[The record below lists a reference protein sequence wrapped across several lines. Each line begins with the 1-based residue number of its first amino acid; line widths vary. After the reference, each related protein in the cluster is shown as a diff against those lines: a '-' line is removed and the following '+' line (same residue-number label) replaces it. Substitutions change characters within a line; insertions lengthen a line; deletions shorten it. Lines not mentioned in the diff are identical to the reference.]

1 MKFPQP
7 VLGGAVAALLLSSCA
22 VGPNY
27 KKPDLA
33 TLTPAQWN
41 WAPALP
47 RDTVPKGPWWQIFR
61 DTVLDEL
68 ETNALANS
76 PTVRAAVARVDQ
88 ARAKA
93 RLSRSQFFPQ
103 LSLDPAYEYQ
113 QTSGHLPTPI
123 PFHIPQAQFQSFNVP
138 LDLSYEVDLWGRVR
152 RGFESAKADAQAS
165 AADYQNVLLTLTADV
180 AVDYF
185 LLRSLDGEVAA
196 MRDTV
201 ATRQE
206 SARLLRARFQAG
218 AIAELDAVQAETE
231 LAASQSDLSDA
242 IRQRAETLHA
252 LALLCGQSA
261 SSFSL
266 QAQPLPGPP
275 PPVPADLPA
284 NVLERRPDIASAERT
299 LASRN
304 AQIGVAQAA
313 YFPAISLTGQGGFL
327 SASADK
333 LFTSESLVWSIGPSV
348 SLPLFTGGRTK
359 ADVKQA
365 KAAYAETV
373 ANYRETVL
381 TAVKEVEDSLTQI
394 RSREEQAS
402 AVDRAVV
409 FARRQV
415 ELSTARYS
423 VGASTYLPVA
433 EAERALCQKQLQQ
446 AQLRGER
453 YAASVR
459 LIKAL
464 GGGWGPNVEFT
475 RSD

>member
-1 MKFPQP
+1 MPP
-7 VLGGAVAALLLSSCA
+7 
-22 VGPNY
+22 
-27 KKPDLA
+27 KP
-33 TLTPAQWN
+33 
-41 WAPALP
+41 
-47 RDTVPKGPWWQIFR
+47 
-61 DTVLDEL
+61 
-68 ETNALANS
+68 
-76 PTVRAAVARVDQ
+76 
-88 ARAKA
+88 A

-103 LSLDPAYEYQ
+103 LSLDPVYEYQ
-113 QTSGHLPTPI
+113 QSSGHLPTPI
-123 PFHIPQAQFQSFNVP
+123 PFHIPQARYQTFSVP

-152 RGFESAKADAQAS
+152 RGFESAGADAQAS
-165 AADYQNVLLTLTADV
+165 AADYQSVLLTMTADV

-185 LLRSLDGEVAA
+185 LLRSLDGQVVAL
-196 MRDTV
+196 RDTV
-201 ATRQE
+201 ATRQD

-218 AIAELDAVQAETE
+218 ALAELDAVQAETE
-231 LAASQSDLSDA
+231 LAASQSDLVDA

-252 LALLCGQSA
+252 LALLCGKSA

-275 PPVPADLPA
+275 PLVPADLPA

-333 LFTSESLVWSIGPSV
+333 LFTGESLVWSIGPSV
-348 SLPLFTGGRTK
+348 SLPVFTGGRTK

-365 KAAYAETV
+365 RAASDEAV

-381 TAVKEVEDSLTQI
+381 TAIKEVEDSLTQI
-394 RSREEQAS
+394 QNREEQAA
-402 AVDRAVV
+402 AVDRAVNS
-409 FARRQV
+409 ARRQV
-415 ELSTARYS
+415 ELANARYAG
-423 VGASTYLPVA
+423 GASTYLPVTD
-433 EAERALCQKQLQQ
+433 AERALRQEQLQQ

-464 GGGWGPNVEFT
+464 GGGWGPNLDLK
-475 RSD
+475 RGN

>member
-1 MKFPQP
+1 
-7 VLGGAVAALLLSSCA
+7 
-22 VGPNY
+22 
-27 KKPDLA
+27 
-33 TLTPAQWN
+33 
-41 WAPALP
+41 
-47 RDTVPKGPWWQIFR
+47 
-61 DTVLDEL
+61 
-68 ETNALANS
+68 
-76 PTVRAAVARVDQ
+76 
-88 ARAKA
+88 
-93 RLSRSQFFPQ
+93 
-103 LSLDPAYEYQ
+103 
-113 QTSGHLPTPI
+113 
-123 PFHIPQAQFQSFNVP
+123 VP

-152 RGFESAKADAQAS
+152 RGFESAGADAQAS
-165 AADYQNVLLTLTADV
+165 AADYQSVLLTMTADV

-185 LLRSLDGEVAA
+185 LLRSLDGQVVAL
-196 MRDTV
+196 RDTV
-201 ATRQE
+201 ATRQD

-218 AIAELDAVQAETE
+218 ALAELDAVQAETE
-231 LAASQSDLSDA
+231 LAASQSDLVDA

-252 LALLCGQSA
+252 LALLCGKSA

-275 PPVPADLPA
+275 PLVPADLPA

-333 LFTSESLVWSIGPSV
+333 LFTGESLVWSIGPSV
-348 SLPLFTGGRTK
+348 SLPVFTGGRTK

-365 KAAYAETV
+365 RAASDEAV

-381 TAVKEVEDSLTQI
+381 TAIKEVEDSLTQI
-394 RSREEQAS
+394 QNREEQAA
-402 AVDRAVV
+402 AVDRAVNS
-409 FARRQV
+409 ARRQV
-415 ELSTARYS
+415 ELANARYAG
-423 VGASTYLPVA
+423 GASTYLPVTD
-433 EAERALCQKQLQQ
+433 AERALRQEQLQQ

-464 GGGWGPNVEFT
+464 GGGWGPNLDLK
-475 RSD
+475 RGN

>member
-1 MKFPQP
+1 MK
-7 VLGGAVAALLLSSCA
+7 VTRHLLCGAAAALLASSCA

-27 KKPDLA
+27 QKPSTS
-33 TLTPAQWN
+33 TLTP
-41 WAPALP
+41 PAWSWEPAVP
-47 RDTVPKGPWWQIFR
+47 RDAAPKGPWWQIFH
-61 DTVLDEL
+61 DTTLDEL
-68 ETNALANS
+68 ETNALADS
-76 PTVRAAVARVDQ
+76 PTLRAAVARVDR
-88 ARAKA
+88 ARATA

-103 LSLDPAYEYQ
+103 LSLDPVYEYQ
-113 QTSGHLPTPI
+113 QSSGHLPTPI
-123 PFHIPQAQFQSFNVP
+123 PFHIPQARYQTFSVP

-152 RGFESAKADAQAS
+152 RGFESAGADAQAS
-165 AADYQNVLLTLTADV
+165 AAD
-180 AVDYF
+180 
-185 LLRSLDGEVAA
+185 
-196 MRDTV
+196 
-201 ATRQE
+201 
-206 SARLLRARFQAG
+206 G
-218 AIAELDAVQAETE
+218 ALAELDAVQAETE
-231 LAASQSDLSDA
+231 LAASQSDLVDA

-252 LALLCGQSA
+252 LALLCGKSA

-275 PPVPADLPA
+275 PLVPADLPA

-333 LFTSESLVWSIGPSV
+333 LFTGESLVWSIGPSV
-348 SLPLFTGGRTK
+348 SLPVFTGGRTK

-365 KAAYAETV
+365 RAASDEAV

-381 TAVKEVEDSLTQI
+381 TAIKEVEDSLTQI
-394 RSREEQAS
+394 QNREEQAA
-402 AVDRAVV
+402 AVDRAVNS
-409 FARRQV
+409 ARRQV
-415 ELSTARYS
+415 ELANARYAG
-423 VGASTYLPVA
+423 GASTYLPVTD
-433 EAERALCQKQLQQ
+433 AERALRQEQLQQ

-464 GGGWGPNVEFT
+464 GGGWGPNLDLK
-475 RSD
+475 RGN

>member
-1 MKFPQP
+1 
-7 VLGGAVAALLLSSCA
+7 
-22 VGPNY
+22 
-27 KKPDLA
+27 
-33 TLTPAQWN
+33 
-41 WAPALP
+41 
-47 RDTVPKGPWWQIFR
+47 VPKGPWWKIFH
-61 DTVLDEL
+61 DAMLDDL
-68 ETNALANS
+68 ETNALADS
-76 PTVRAAVARVDQ
+76 PTLRAAVARVDR
-88 ARAKA
+88 ARATA
-93 RLSRSQFFPQ
+93 RLSRSRFFPQ

-113 QTSGHLPTPI
+113 QTSGNLPTPI
-123 PFHIPQAQFQSFNVP
+123 PFHIPQAQFQSFSVP

-152 RGFESAKADAQAS
+152 RGLESARADAQAS

-196 MRDTV
+196 LRDTV
-201 ATRQE
+201 ATRE
-206 SARLLRARFQAG
+206 DSARLLRARFQAG

-231 LAASQSDLSDA
+231 LAASQADLADA

-261 SSFSL
+261 TSFSL

-304 AQIGVAQAA
+304 AQIGAAQAA

-333 LFTSESLVWSIGPSV
+333 LFTGQSLVWSIGPSV
-348 SLPLFTGGRTK
+348 SLPVFTGGRTK
-359 ADVKQA
+359 ADVHQA
-365 KAAYAETV
+365 TAAYDEAV

-394 RSREEQAS
+394 RSRQEQA
-402 AVDRAVV
+402 AAADRAVDS
-409 FARRQV
+409 ARRQV
-415 ELSTARYS
+415 ELSNTRY
-423 VGASTYLPVA
+423 VDGASTYLPVA
-433 EAERALCQKQLQQ
+433 EAERALRQEQLQQ

-453 YAASVR
+453 YAAGVR

-464 GGGWGPNVEFT
+464 GGGWGTKVELT
-475 RSD
+475 RGN

>member
-1 MKFPQP
+1 MK
-7 VLGGAVAALLLSSCA
+7 VTRHLLCGAAAALLASSCA

-27 KKPDLA
+27 QKPSTS
-33 TLTPAQWN
+33 TLTP
-41 WAPALP
+41 PAWSWEPAVP
-47 RDTVPKGPWWQIFR
+47 RDAAPKGPWWQIFH
-61 DTVLDEL
+61 DTTLDEL
-68 ETNALANS
+68 ETNALADS
-76 PTVRAAVARVDQ
+76 PTLRAAVARVDR
-88 ARAKA
+88 ARATA

-103 LSLDPAYEYQ
+103 LSLDPVYEYQ
-113 QTSGHLPTPI
+113 QSSGHLPTPI
-123 PFHIPQAQFQSFNVP
+123 PFHIPQARYQTFSVP

-152 RGFESAKADAQAS
+152 RGFESAGADAQAS
-165 AADYQNVLLTLTADV
+165 AADYQSVLLTMTADV

-185 LLRSLDGEVAA
+185 LLRSLDGQVVAL
-196 MRDTV
+196 RDTV
-201 ATRQE
+201 ATRQD

-218 AIAELDAVQAETE
+218 ALAELDAVQAETE
-231 LAASQSDLSDA
+231 LAASQSDLVDA

-252 LALLCGQSA
+252 LALLCGKSA

-275 PPVPADLPA
+275 PLVPADLPA

-327 SASADK
+327 RASADK
-333 LFTSESLVWSIGPSV
+333 LFTGESLVWSIGPSV
-348 SLPLFTGGRTK
+348 SLPVFTGGRTK

-365 KAAYAETV
+365 RAASDEAV

-381 TAVKEVEDSLTQI
+381 TAIKEVEDSLTQI
-394 RSREEQAS
+394 QNREEQAA
-402 AVDRAVV
+402 AVDRAVNS
-409 FARRQV
+409 ARRQV
-415 ELSTARYS
+415 ELANARYAG
-423 VGASTYLPVA
+423 GASTYLPVTD
-433 EAERALCQKQLQQ
+433 AERALRQEQLQQ

-464 GGGWGPNVEFT
+464 GGGWGPNLDLK
-475 RSD
+475 RGN